1 MSAEN
6 RKQEGSTEPTPPTV
20 QVVYRAQLVNE
31 PTQTEGEKKS
41 DDPPKLQTL
50 PSLVTE
56 HQLQHFQDLG
66 LGKGVNIADPK
77 PWANRSSFQVRQ
89 VTEDIITGS
98 DEGGAYEGYETEV
111 ESAFNAHFQM
121 ESSLAIPNSPVSI
134 GVDTEQ
140 SRTVSTSRRTV
151 GKRVITRTIAYKAE
165 KAVSFMNPLE
175 RHMIAWILTW
185 TLQHM
190 KDKGTKLEQLKE
202 KIGKMIKATDGK
214 TDQDEKMT
222 EEESPITTQIMAAID
237 KALTD
242 GVQESL
248 QAFMNTFRLTHY
260 VSAIHLGAS
269 SYYVYTEEEYN
280 TEVKSKMSVT
290 VPNAGKTLH

>member
-1 MSAEN
+1 MQSRVQLNNLLLHYLFCERRTARRASSSA
-6 RKQEGSTEPTPPTV
+6 Q
-20 QVVYRAQLVNE
+20 Q
-31 PTQTEGEKKS
+31 S
-41 DDPPKLQTL
+41 DRDYT
-50 PSLVTE
+50 
-56 HQLQHFQDLG
+56 
-66 LGKGVNIADPK
+66 
-77 PWANRSSFQVRQ
+77 
-89 VTEDIITGS
+89 
-98 DEGGAYEGYETEV
+98 
-111 ESAFNAHFQM
+111 
-121 ESSLAIPNSPVSI
+121 
-134 GVDTEQ
+134 
-140 SRTVSTSRRTV
+140 RTVSTSRRTV

-175 RHMIAWILTW
+175 RHMIAWILMW

-190 KDKGTKLEQLKE
+190 KDKDAKLEQLKE
-202 KIGKMIKATDGK
+202 KIGKIKATDGK

-222 EEESPITTQIMAAID
+222 EEESPITTQIVAAID

-280 TEVKSKMSVT
+280 TEVKSKMSVI
-290 VPNAGKTLH
+290 VPNAGKTLY